1 MSKDRSKIIVKC
13 GWLFILT
20 NFLLAGL
27 NVMIGLISNS
37 LAIISDALHSLIDS
51 ISGFLVVISEKF
63 ANHKKFKARREKI
76 ERVTTVII
84 ALIIIAVGVH
94 IVVESIEKIFEP
106 EEVDYSWPVM
116 IILVLSIAIKWVLAV
131 YLKHRGKEHKSS
143 VLLASGAETMND
155 MLISVAV
162 LASAVIYLIWQV
174 NIEAYVS
181 ILIALV
187 IFKIGLE
194 FIFPHLSKHHH
205 HHLESDSDHDHCRKK

>member
-1 MSKDRSKIIVKC
+1 MSKDRSKTIVKC

-27 NVMIGLISNS
+27 NVVVGLISNS

-51 ISGFLVVISEKF
+51 VSGFLVVISEKF
-63 ANHKKFKARREKI
+63 ASHKKFKARRERI

-84 ALIIIAVGVH
+84 ALIIIAVGAH
-94 IVVESIEKIFEP
+94 IVVESIEKIIEP
-106 EEVDYSWPVM
+106 GEVDYSWPVM
-116 IILVLSIAIKWVLAV
+116 VILVLSIVIKWALAV
-131 YLKHRGKEHKSS
+131 YLKNRGKEYKSS

-174 NIEAYVS
+174 DIEAYVS
-181 ILIALV
+181 ILIAVV

-205 HHLESDSDHDHCRKK
+205 HHLETDSDHDHCRKK